1 LRIAIRKGFF
11 LAFYNL
17 GYWMTKQSKTDEPGI
32 LASDIPLA
40 IRRDSTPTLF
50 ADGLLG
56 GSVESGV
63 VRLELLARQFDP
75 ESKSL
80 NSALVGRLVMPAE
93 KFAAFVAALTEI
105 VKKTHAAKTS

>member
-1 LRIAIRKGFF
+1 
-11 LAFYNL
+11 
-17 GYWMTKQSKTDEPGI
+17 MTKQSKNTDEPQVM
-32 LASDIPLA
+32 ASDIPTS

-56 GSVESGV
+56 GSIESGV
-63 VRLELLARQFDP
+63 VRLELLARQFDT

-80 NSALVGRLVMPAE
+80 SSALVGRLVMPAE

-105 VKKTHAAKTS
+105 VKKTHTDKTS